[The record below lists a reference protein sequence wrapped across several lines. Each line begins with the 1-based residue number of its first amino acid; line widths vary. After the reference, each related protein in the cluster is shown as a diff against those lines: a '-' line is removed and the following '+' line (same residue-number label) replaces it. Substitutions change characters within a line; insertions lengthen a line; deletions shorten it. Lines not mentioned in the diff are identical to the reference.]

1 MDGSSSSSEE
11 DAPFPCASCL
21 ETCVDPVTALCGAH
35 NFCLPCLSDWVSRCA
50 QNGQAPTCPSC
61 RHPIQRR
68 VEDLKVN
75 IGLREEIARRAAK
88 EARRRAKDAAK
99 LAAVLEKQRAQPPQL
114 LDIPW
119 ADVTVRPLPPPYPS
133 PVPHL
138 PIAPF
143 TPRPPTPTRSL
154 KRTLT
159 ASRCGWAAARA
170 ATCTPARGPL

>member
-1 MDGSSSSSEE
+1 MDGSSSSDE

-35 NFCLPCLSDWVSRCA
+35 NFCLPCLSDWVSRCVA
-50 QNGQAPTCPSC
+50 GGQAPTCPSC

-75 IGLREEIARRAAK
+75 IGLREEITRRAAK

-119 ADVTVRPLPPPYPS
+119 ADVTVRCPFFFLRIASRRPPPPQLRTY
-133 PVPHL
+133 
-138 PIAPF
+138 
-143 TPRPPTPTRSL
+143 TRPPH
-154 KRTLT
+154 
-159 ASRCGWAAARA
+159 
-170 ATCTPARGPL
+170 PAV